1 MAARSTS
8 TVQLFPCSE
17 RVQVPS
23 PGVSSART
31 KSFSTNEYS
40 SGSLFSCN
48 YPPFTPPARKR
59 RHNRFRSEG
68 ARRTNRQITELGSQ
82 LSFRKDVVLSQCP
95 EAITYQEAKQHMRQ
109 LCRAEWLPQERKN
122 YGVRFNVVDVGRHD
136 VRGTLKMH
144 KPCLPPLHIPHHVKH
159 PLPPIRTIMSPYQQS
174 LMAESDIY
182 STGSAKDWIR
192 RMWEKAVLFG
202 VSQSTAR
209 GFVSNAK
216 GIDKQRLSETLNQ
229 LEENGL
235 DDIDTVGTD
244 DEGDQQLDE
253 AVEKGT
259 VSVAPSFLFELQQGA
274 TIVHQREKRREETVL
289 LSNNARFEKV
299 LQPSYPQV
307 PQEWL
312 STRKSQDGKEVEDK
326 VVRGQQRW
334 VALPKR
340 AQVRTIYSIYS

>member
-31 KSFSTNEYS
+31 KSLSTNEWS

-48 YPPFTPPARKR
+48 YPPFTSPARKR
-59 RHNRFRSEG
+59 HHNRFRSRSEG
-68 ARRTNRQITELGSQ
+68 ARRTDRQISELGSQ
-82 LSFRKDVVLSQCP
+82 LSFRKDVVLSKCP
-95 EAITYQEAKQHMRQ
+95 EAITYQEAKQHIGQ
-109 LCRAEWLPQERKN
+109 LCRAELLPQARKKH
-122 YGVRFNVVDVGRHD
+122 GVRFDVVDVGRHD

-144 KPCLPPLHIPHHVKH
+144 KPCLPQLHTPHHVKR
-159 PLPPIRTIMSPYQQS
+159 PLPPIRTISPYPQS
-174 LMAESDIY
+174 LMAESDMY
-182 STGSAKDWIR
+182 STGSTRDWIR

-216 GIDKQRLSETLNQ
+216 GSDKQRLTDTLNQ

-235 DDIDTVGTD
+235 DEYDTAGTD
-244 DEGDQQLDE
+244 DEGDQQTDEQE
-253 AVEKGT
+253 AVP
-259 VSVAPSFLFELQQGA
+259 VAPSFLLELDLGA
-274 TIVHQREKRREETVL
+274 KIVHQQENRKEETVL

-307 PQEWL
+307 PHDWL
-312 STRKSQDGKEVEDK
+312 SKSRSGEDGKEDK
-326 VVRGQQRW
+326 VVRGLHRW

-340 AQVRTIYSIYS
+340 TQV